1 MSHQA
6 ALDSLGKMTRI
17 LKAFEDAEMV
27 LRTLAGV
34 EQNERELRAAV
45 DRARAELE
53 VLVEQTETAKTEA
66 KAARL
71 DARKIQDATT
81 GKVNQMIADATEKA
95 DAILQEARA
104 TVDEA
109 RSTLLAISAETEKA
123 LSDNAAAKAQL
134 AETEEKMAKARQQI
148 TKLLG

>member
-6 ALDSLGKMTRI
+6 ALDALGKMTRVI
-17 LKAFEDAEMV
+17 KAFEDSEMV

-53 VLVEQTETAKTEA
+53 VLVEQTETAKAEA

-71 DARKIQDATT
+71 DARKVQDATKGT
-81 GKVNQMIADATEKA
+81 VERMLAEATEKA

-104 TVDEA
+104 AVDEA
-109 RSTLLAISAETEKA
+109 RATLATIRTETEKA
-123 LSDNAAAKAQL
+123 LADNATAKAQL

>member
-45 DRARAELE
+45 DRARLDLE
-53 VLVEQTETAKTEA
+53 ALNDQVESAKAEA

-71 DARKIQDATT
+71 DARKVQDATT
-81 GKVNQMIADATEKA
+81 GKVNQMIAEATEKA
-95 DAILQEARA
+95 DAILREAHAAVDEARA
-104 TVDEA
+104 T
-109 RSTLLAISAETEKA
+109 LATIRAETEQA
-123 LSDNAAAKAQL
+123 VADHGVAKANL
-134 AETEEKMAKARQQI
+134 ADLEEKTAKARQQI

>member
-6 ALDSLGKMTRI
+6 ALDALGKMTRV
-17 LKAFEDAEMV
+17 LKAFEDSEMV

-45 DRARAELE
+45 DRARLDLDALNDQ
-53 VLVEQTETAKTEA
+53 VESAKAEA

-71 DARKIQDATT
+71 DARKVQDATT
-81 GKVNQMIADATEKA
+81 GKVNHMIAEATEKA
-95 DAILQEARA
+95 KAITDAADVAVADARA
-104 TVDEA
+104 T
-109 RSTLLAISAETEKA
+109 LAAIRAETEQA
-123 LSDNAAAKAQL
+123 TADHEVAKAKL
-134 AETEEKMAKARQQI
+134 VELEDKTAKARQQI